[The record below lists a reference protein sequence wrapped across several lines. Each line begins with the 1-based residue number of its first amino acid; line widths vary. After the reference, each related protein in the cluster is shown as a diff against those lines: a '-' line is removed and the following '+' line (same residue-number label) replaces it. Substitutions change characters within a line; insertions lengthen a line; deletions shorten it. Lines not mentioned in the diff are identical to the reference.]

1 MAEETTKTET
11 PESGPDPGAGAG
23 AGDER
28 LAFRAPIQQV
38 LTRPEIGALLG
49 VLSVWILFWQAS
61 ERFGTVGGTAN
72 FFDVAATLG
81 IMAVPVALL
90 MIGGEF
96 DLSSGAMTG
105 ATAIVVVL
113 LSKEIGEF
121 GGAGLS
127 LHIAVPLGLA
137 FALIVGW
144 FNGTMVDKTSLP
156 SFIVTLGTF
165 FVLIGGKLS
174 FSKLFTNKV
183 IVEGLDEAPGYEFWN
198 DIFGAEWIRNSHV
211 WDGRDWAWA
220 ILFVFGGAALLCGVL
235 DLTFQRRSAAHPAGL
250 AVSAAGAVIGVAGFA
265 GLLTTSGAGADWGM
279 GIVTAVGVLIGVW
292 GWCRWRY
299 APSEKASGSADPR
312 TLRMIGIGVAAVVV
326 AMVVAAVMDSGNSER
341 LDFLSH
347 GLARFIFF
355 VGIAVMGVL
364 ALLAAIGRVT
374 PGTPLI
380 GAAISAVP
388 AVSYLVTVQA
398 ARVILFVLLALGGL
412 FVLAAAARRL
422 RAVSAVSGL
431 AVSLLTAAA
440 MAGLAL
446 FIQSQGDSRKIRVE
460 LTAVILLVALSVA
473 AMAVANFASKQRTVD
488 APHAQLGGFTR
499 AAGIAAVAAIVVNLI
514 GELADVGPS
523 LIDVYPDE
531 GIIFALVTSVA
542 KGAVVG
548 LVVYAVG
555 VLYRLLFTSDE
566 GAGRPLIMV
575 GATALGLGLAS
586 KLLFSTTVEAA
597 ATTAVT
603 RFRVSVLYYLLFA
616 AIGTWILTRTQFG
629 SWTFAVGG
637 NKDAA
642 RSVGVPAARTKTTL
656 FMMVSAA
663 AFVTGMVIAFRL
675 NSVQSNVGDGNEF
688 RYIIVA
694 VVGGCL
700 LTGGYGSAA
709 GAALGALIW
718 GMITQGIGFAG
729 WNTDWRFLV
738 LGFLLLVAVIVNNYV
753 RGRAERMK

>member
-1 MAEETTKTET
+1 MAEETTKTEASE
-11 PESGPDPGAGAG
+11 PGPDPG

-72 FFDVAATLG
+72 FFDVAAPLG

-105 ATAIVVVL
+105 ATAIVVLL

-144 FNGTMVDKTSLP
+144 FNGTMVEKTSLP

-183 IVEGLDEAPGYEFWN
+183 IVEGLDEASGYDFWN
-198 DIFGAEWIRNSHV
+198 DIFGAAWIRNSHI
-211 WDGRDWAWA
+211 WDGRDWAWV

-235 DLTFQRRSAAHPAGL
+235 DLTFQRRPSGHPVGL
-250 AVSAAGAVIGVAGFA
+250 AVTVLGAAIGVAGFA
-265 GLLTTSGAGADWGM
+265 GLLTSSGSGADWGF
-279 GIVTAVGVLIGVW
+279 GVVIAIGVLAGVW

-299 APSEKASGSADPR
+299 EPAALARGSAGPKS
-312 TLRMIGIGVAAVVV
+312 LRLAGIGVVAVVL
-326 AMVVAAVMDSGNSER
+326 AMVAAAVMDQTNSDR

-347 GLARFIFF
+347 GLGRLIFF

-364 ALLAAIGRVT
+364 ALLAAIGRTT
-374 PGTPLI
+374 PGVPLI
-380 GAAISAVP
+380 GAAISAIP

-398 ARVILFVLLALGGL
+398 ARVILFVLLAVGGV
-412 FVLAAAARRL
+412 FALAAAARRL
-422 RAVSAVSGL
+422 RTASTGLGL

-446 FIQSQGDSRKIRVE
+446 FIRSEGDSRKIRVE
-460 LTAVILLVALSVA
+460 LTVAILLVALATAS
-473 AMAVANFASKQRTVD
+473 MALATFASKQRTVD

-499 AAGIAAVAAIVVNLI
+499 AAGIAAVTAMVVNLI
-514 GELADVGPS
+514 GELADIGPS

-531 GIIFALVTSVA
+531 GVIFALVTSVA

-548 LVVYAVG
+548 LVVYAAG

-566 GAGRPLIMV
+566 GAGRPLITV
-575 GATALGLGLAS
+575 GAAALALGLAS

-597 ATTAVT
+597 ATQAVT
-603 RFRVSVLYYLLFA
+603 RLRVSVLYYLVFA

-656 FMMVSAA
+656 FMMVSVA

-729 WNTDWRFLV
+729 WNTDWQFLV